1 MWHAAI
7 FGGDTESACK
17 LCLPA
22 AGFELKSSS
31 LMLLAATRTEN
42 RHVMIRAP
50 ADAFKLPN
58 YRTFSPIEIVDV
70 NAAAALL
77 CDAMPVITRSRKTA
91 RPSLCAA
98 MADWM
103 SRFVM
108 DRADILN
115 VERTSWRRHEE
126 FYTQHMLGICLRMS
140 WVRETW
146 VRRTFRRLCGQFCV
160 VTAVELARIL
170 STCMERNE
178 SIVYVAE
185 SS

>member
-1 MWHAAI
+1 MVI
-7 FGGDTESACK
+7 
-17 LCLPA
+17 
-22 AGFELKSSS
+22 
-31 LMLLAATRTEN
+31 RT
-42 RHVMIRAP
+42 P
-50 ADAFKLPN
+50 ADALQIPN
-58 YRTFSPIEIVDV
+58 DRTFSPIEIVDV
-70 NAAAALL
+70 SAAAALL
-77 CDAMPVITRSRKTA
+77 RGDMRVITGSRKMA
-91 RPSLCAA
+91 RLSLCAA

-103 SRFVM
+103 GRFVM